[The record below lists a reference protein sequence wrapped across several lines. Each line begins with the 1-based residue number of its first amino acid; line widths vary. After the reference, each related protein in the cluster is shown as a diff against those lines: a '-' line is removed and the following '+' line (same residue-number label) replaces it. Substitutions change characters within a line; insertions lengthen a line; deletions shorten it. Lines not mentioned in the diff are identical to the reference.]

1 MNKENKRDSLCIQH
15 MEKTPVKQVKN
26 RMVYCKQ
33 LEDHQ
38 YGAYRFYKPI
48 TTIAFIVL
56 LLIQALPVKAQNN
69 DDLIHPF
76 FVAKEDG
83 FSYRSLIK
91 LLDMDSV
98 YIGSKLE
105 SSYHDLLSVM
115 YSRFGRY
122 KEARH
127 EAEATGTMFL
137 DQKRFAHNFKDAKAI
152 PLSEVMDSI
161 IENHQ
166 GIMMN
171 ELHFNPH
178 SRAFVI
184 SWLEKCYQNGYRYL
198 AAETLR
204 ASDSLLNQRRTVLLG
219 ETGFYSDEPVFADLF
234 RTALNMGYTL
244 VSYEGSGSGVDREVN
259 QAKNLVENILDKD
272 PEAKFLLLGGFG
284 HISDRN
290 GWYAMGRYFKEQSGI
305 DPFTMDC
312 AMYFDDPYWET
323 DSLLTA
329 YYDLIDTM
337 PVREPILFYDTVNH
351 VYINLSGMDAT
362 CCLPRTRFIE
372 DNIPDWKLYNGKVLF
387 TLDRRFIDENGF
399 PEGCVSAF
407 LKSEGEQCVP
417 IDQYMYGKDEKEFK
431 LALYKGEYLLRFDD
445 GKEYRYVTVT
455 VK

>member
-1 MNKENKRDSLCIQH
+1 MKKI
-15 MEKTPVKQVKN
+15 
-26 RMVYCKQ
+26 Y
-33 LEDHQ
+33 
-38 YGAYRFYKPI
+38 F
-48 TTIAFIVL
+48 L
-56 LLIQALPVKAQNN
+56 LLFAALTFQSALAQNEQPN
-69 DDLIHPF
+69 PYQ
-76 FVAKEDG
+76 VAKEDG
-83 FSYRSLIK
+83 YGYRSLLK

-98 YIGSKLE
+98 FVGSKFE
-105 SSYHDLLSVM
+105 HSYHDLLGIL
-115 YSRFGRY
+115 YSRVGRY

-127 EAEATGTMFL
+127 EAEACGTQFIDHM
-137 DQKRFAHNFKDAKAI
+137 KFAKPYKDTKTI

-161 IENHQ
+161 IENNRV
-166 GIMMN
+166 IMMN
-171 ELHFNPH
+171 EMHFNPH

-198 AAETLR
+198 AAETLF
-204 ASDSLLNQRRTVLLG
+204 AKDSLLNERRTVLLG
-219 ETGFYSDEPVFADLF
+219 ETGFYSNEPVYGDML

-244 VSYEGSGSGVDREVN
+244 VPYEGEGFGVDREKDE
-259 QAKNLVENILDKD
+259 AKNLVERILDND
-272 PEAKFLLLGGFG
+272 PDAKFILLGGFG
-284 HISDRN
+284 HIADRN

-312 AMYFDDPYWET
+312 IFFDDAYGET
-323 DSLLTA
+323 DSLQTV
-329 YYDLIDTM
+329 YYDLIDAM
-337 PVREPILFYDTVNH
+337 PNREPIIFYDTVKRI
-351 VYINLSGMDAT
+351 YPCTSGMDVT

-387 TLDRRFIDENGF
+387 TLNRRFIDKNGF

-445 GKEYRYVTVT
+445 GKEYKYTIIV

>member
-1 MNKENKRDSLCIQH
+1 MIFVVFNPNF
-15 MEKTPVKQVKN
+15 T
-26 RMVYCKQ
+26 Q
-33 LEDHQ
+33 LNPQKSHSMKKI
-38 YGAYRFYKPI
+38 YF
-48 TTIAFIVL
+48 L
-56 LLIQALPVKAQNN
+56 LLLSALTFQSAVAQNN
-69 DDLIHPF
+69 DELKHPTA
-76 FVAKEDG
+76 VAKEDG
-83 FSYRSLIK
+83 FSYRALLK

-98 YIGSKLE
+98 YIGSKFE
-105 SSYHDLLSVM
+105 SGYHDFLSVM

-127 EAEATGTMFL
+127 EAETTGTLFL
-137 DQKRFAHNFKDAKAI
+137 DHMKFAKHYKDAKAI
-152 PLSEVMDSI
+152 PLSEMMDSI
-161 IENHQ
+161 IANNRV
-166 GIMMN
+166 IMMN
-171 ELHFNPH
+171 EMHFNPH
-178 SRAFVI
+178 SRTFLI
-184 SWLEKCYQNGYRYL
+184 SWLEKCYENGYRYL

-204 ASDSLLNQRRTVLLG
+204 ASDSLLNQRRTVLLW
-219 ETGFYSDEPVFADLF
+219 ETGFYSDEPVFGDLF

-244 VSYEGSGSGVDREVN
+244 VPYEGSGFGVDREVN
-259 QAKNLVENILDKD
+259 QAKNLVERIINQD
-272 PEAKFLLLGGFG
+272 PEAKFLLLGGMG

-305 DPFTMDC
+305 DPFTMNC
-312 AMYFDDPYWET
+312 AMFFDDPYGEA
-323 DSLLTA
+323 DSLLTT

-337 PVREPILFYDTVNH
+337 PVREPIIFYDTIKR
-351 VYINLSGMDAT
+351 VYINLSGMDVT

-445 GKEYRYVTVT
+445 GKEYKYATIT